1 MERLNGIIQN
11 YAWGSHTLIASL
23 RGTPASDLPEAEI
36 WFGAHQQAPST
47 LESGGTLL
55 ERIAAEPDEL
65 LGSEISQ
72 RYGPKLP
79 FLVKI
84 LAADRPL
91 SIQAHPTIEQARLG
105 FEREDA
111 AGVARDAPNRSFRD
125 DNHKPELVAAISP
138 FEALVGFGQREDSVA
153 LLRALGAPK
162 WILNVLDVDGPVA
175 VMQRVLAPD
184 TDEDQQLV
192 LGAVRALVE
201 GAASC
206 EDADWL
212 EGADLIG
219 RLNSIY
225 PDDPGIVIA
234 SLLNRLIIEPD
245 EALFLDAG
253 NLHAYV
259 GGLAIEVMAN
269 SDNVVRGGLTPK
281 HVDVDTLIEIVR
293 SESLEPTLAPMD
305 GNTYSS
311 AAPEFALTRI
321 DPIAPGE
328 ATGPAIVVGVR
339 GATTVTSESSIDIG
353 PTEAVWLAYGESA
366 RVATDGLAFSTQV
379 RSTMDES

>member
-23 RGTPASDLPEAEI
+23 RGAPASDLPEAEV
-36 WFGAHQQAPST
+36 WFGAHHQAPST
-47 LESGGTLL
+47 LESGGALL
-55 ERIAAEPDEL
+55 DRIAAEPDEL
-65 LGSEISQ
+65 LGPEIFQ

-79 FLVKI
+79 FLVKL

-91 SIQAHPTIEQARLG
+91 SIQAHPTIEEAAAG
-105 FEREDA
+105 FAREDA
-111 AGVARDAPNRSFRD
+111 EGIARDAPNRSFRD

-138 FEALVGFGQREDSVA
+138 FEALVGFRNSEDSVA
-153 LLRALGAPK
+153 LLGALGAPE
-162 WILNVLDVDGPVA
+162 WIIDVLEVDGPVA
-175 VMQRVLAPD
+175 VMQRVLAPE
-184 TDEDQQLV
+184 TDEEHRV
-192 LGAVRALVE
+192 VRAAVRALVD
-201 GAASC
+201 GAGSC
-206 EDADWL
+206 ADAAWL
-212 EGADLIG
+212 ESADLVG
-219 RLNSIY
+219 RLHSVY
-225 PDDPGIVIA
+225 PDDPGIIVA
-234 SLLNRLIIEPD
+234 SLLNRLVLEPD

-293 SESLEPTLAPMD
+293 SESLVPALAPMD
-305 GNTYSS
+305 GNSYSS

-321 DPIAPGE
+321 DPTQPGE

-339 GATTVTSESSIDIG
+339 GATAVTSEASIDIG
-353 PTEAVWLAYGESA
+353 PTEAVWLPYGETA
-366 RVATDGLAFSTQV
+366 RVTTDGLAFSTHV
-379 RSTMDES
+379 RSTLDE